1 MDDLCKSFL
10 ELDVFGVFDI
20 HENTHC
26 LKAERN
32 TDLYWKFADI
42 NDFINTKYRLPE
54 ECDDLW
60 ETSLYYRLKNIQ
72 NNKEYC
78 EYLAPYDEFSVLN
91 RGQDIP
97 STFEEVYANDPFNLL
112 SPYKESSSSIFHLK
126 HIEKR
131 ERTQPEYIARRKAC
145 ADFDLYKDEITA
157 IEEDLKYGRKSAV
170 AFSPDALAT
179 GRCYILRGQV
189 FMLVSDSSLNQ
200 SFNFK
205 TGSRNRREGRTRCIF
220 SNGTESSLLYR
231 SLVKAMEMDGFC
243 IKETSLETASTTCI
257 QSDDLECGYVYVLRS
272 LSRDPRIR
280 AINNLYKIGFCRGLI
295 EDRIKNAQAEPT
307 YLMGEVHVVLSAKC
321 YNLKTRA
328 LENKLHA
335 FFSEANIDIEVID
348 NHGKAHHPREW
359 FIAPLEIIEQA
370 IKLSLEGEIA
380 KYKYNAKLRVI
391 EKVIS

>member
-10 ELDVFGVFDI
+10 ELDVFGVFDTC
-20 HENTHC
+20 ENTQHQ
-26 LKAERN
+26 KAERN

-91 RGQDIP
+91 SGHDIP

-126 HIEKR
+126 HVEKR
-131 ERTQPEYIARRKAC
+131 ERTQPEYIARRKSC
-145 ADFDLYKDEITA
+145 RDFDLFKDEIVS

-170 AFSPDALAT
+170 AFSSDALSP
-179 GRCYILRGQV
+179 GQCYILRGQV
-189 FMLVSDSSLNQ
+189 FMLVDDLSANQ
-200 SFNFK
+200 SFDFK
-205 TGSRNRREGRTRCIF
+205 TGTRTRREGRTRCVF

-231 SLVKAMEMDGFC
+231 SLVKAMELDGFC
-243 IKETSLETASTTCI
+243 IKETSLLGDSPSCV

-280 AINNLYKIGFCRGLI
+280 TIHNLHKIGFCKGLI
-295 EDRIKNAQAEPT
+295 EDRIKNAHAEPT
-307 YLMGEVHVVLSAKC
+307 YLMGDVHVVLAAKC

-328 LENKLHA
+328 LENNLHA
-335 FFSEANIDIEVID
+335 FFSECNVEIEVID
-348 NHGKAHHPREW
+348 NHGKPHHPREW
-359 FIAPLEIIEQA
+359 FVAPLEIIEQA
-370 IKLSLEGEIA
+370 IKLSLEGEIG
-380 KYKYNAKLRVI
+380 KYKYNAKLQVI